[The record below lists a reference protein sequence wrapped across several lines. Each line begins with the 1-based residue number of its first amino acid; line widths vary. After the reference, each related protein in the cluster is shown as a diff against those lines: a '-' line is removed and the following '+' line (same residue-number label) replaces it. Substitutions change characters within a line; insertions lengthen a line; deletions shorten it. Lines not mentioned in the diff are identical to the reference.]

1 MPSFD
6 DYAKKIE
13 KLGGDVPRTFEKTA
27 KKAAVKFVNE
37 AKTKTKNEGLVV
49 TGAYRDHWA
58 AETDQITHDTYA
70 VMCSNSMEYASH
82 LELGHKL
89 KNGKRWKG
97 RFVGNLSL
105 NEARYFAIKE
115 LDKELDKLY
124 KKG

>member
-1 MPSFD
+1 MPNFD
-6 DYAKKIE
+6 DYAKKMKE
-13 KLGGDVPRTFEKTA
+13 LQGDVPKIFGKTA

-37 AKTKTKNEGLVV
+37 AKTRTKNEGLVD

-58 AETDQITHDTYA
+58 AEADQITPDTHA
-70 VMCSNSMEYASH
+70 VICSNSMDYASH

-89 KNGKRWKG
+89 RNGKRWKG

-124 KKG
+124 KKL